1 MRLRHKLDD
10 YTEIQSD
17 VLKMAPEVPTIEYED
32 YFHLRYD
39 IVQLGT
45 QAPKFQMESVCVG
58 MPCALKQT
66 YMGM

>member
-1 MRLRHKLDD
+1 MIYIRHVTFAERPHKIHWKTDTYRALMRLRHKLDD

-39 IVQLGT
+39 IV
-45 QAPKFQMESVCVG
+45 
-58 MPCALKQT
+58 
-66 YMGM
+66 